1 MFCSDEIEVGDQR
14 QSIVSIFHRR
24 RILGTRIQIL
34 SIGGA
39 KSVFNITH
47 PLLMAKRGLPTLHT
61 NRPPKAQPLSLWFP
75 YRLPTPQS
83 PRMLPPHQA
92 CLLLCAPLGSPPQ
105 SWLAMASHSP
115 PAGSFVAVL
124 IGAQHA
130 CQHEFDVEVAEW
142 RDSQSATPS
151 LLLVLCPKESQWQSA
166 TAKRWINRIL
176 AIVVTL
182 LSVVTTDI
190 LLAEESSEVLKSC
203 RIFDKLEIFRNQLC

>member
-1 MFCSDEIEVGDQR
+1 
-14 QSIVSIFHRR
+14 
-24 RILGTRIQIL
+24 
-34 SIGGA
+34 
-39 KSVFNITH
+39 
-47 PLLMAKRGLPTLHT
+47 MAKRGLPTLHT

-75 YRLPTPQS
+75 DRLHTPQS

-92 CLLLCAPLGSPPQ
+92 CLLCVPLGSPPQ
-105 SWLAMASHSP
+105 SWLAACHGQFCSP

-124 IGAQHA
+124 IGAHHA

-142 RDSQSATPS
+142 RSSQSATPS
-151 LLLVLCPKESQWQSA
+151 LLLACPKESQWQSA
-166 TAKRWINRIL
+166 TANRWINRIL

>member
-1 MFCSDEIEVGDQR
+1 MKNDVLFEIEVGDQR

-39 KSVFNITH
+39 KSVFNIT
-47 PLLMAKRGLPTLHT
+47 PPTHGEE
-61 NRPPKAQPLSLWFP
+61 RAAH
-75 YRLPTPQS
+75 
-83 PRMLPPHQA
+83 PPHQSTTKSPTTQSLVSRSSPHSTIIPNA
-92 CLLLCAPLGSPPQ
+92 ASPPGL
-105 SWLAMASHSP
+105 LAMRAPGLTPTKLACHGQFCSP

-124 IGAQHA
+124 IGAHHA

-142 RDSQSATPS
+142 RSSQSATPS
-151 LLLVLCPKESQWQSA
+151 ALGPKESQLQSA
-166 TAKRWINRIL
+166 TANRWINRIL

-190 LLAEESSEVLKSC
+190 LLAEESSEVFKSC